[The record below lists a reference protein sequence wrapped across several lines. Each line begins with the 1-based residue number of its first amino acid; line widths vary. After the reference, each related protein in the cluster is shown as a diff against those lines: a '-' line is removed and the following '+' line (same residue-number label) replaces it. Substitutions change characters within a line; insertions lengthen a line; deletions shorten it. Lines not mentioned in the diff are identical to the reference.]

1 MRFTFL
7 YIFFSLVTFLYC
19 KSENADTTI
28 LRSSFE
34 KYANSILKDP
44 DNRWSEY
51 PKPPDLTDEVLAGLE
66 KEMLN
71 DSAKYYFEK
80 LGPNVLTEYREYMAS
95 LKYFE
100 DHKFKYCILAML
112 AHWNPDARTY
122 TAMSMNSR
130 LMIRRQ
136 SESTAFVETFPE
148 DKVTLRFLLYLLE
161 SNPVFINGSE
171 NATIHRNYIS
181 NITWNIDLYTGEN
194 FTDRKYI
201 NVWYK
206 NDLNFESIVMK
217 WKEHLNEK

>member
-1 MRFTFL
+1 MRFVILFVIFSVHSFL
-7 YIFFSLVTFLYC
+7 LC
-19 KSENADTTI
+19 KSEGAVFHNFKTP
-28 LRSSFE
+28 FG
-34 KYANSILKDP
+34 KYVDSILKDP
-44 DNRWSEY
+44 TNRWSEY

-80 LGPNVLTEYREYMAS
+80 LGPTVLTEYREYMAS

-100 DHKFKYCILAML
+100 GHKLKYCILAML

-122 TAMSMNSR
+122 TAISMNSR
-130 LMIRRQ
+130 LMIRRE

-148 DKVTLRFLLYLLE
+148 DKVTLRFLIYLLE
-161 SNPVFINGSE
+161 SNPLFISGSE

-181 NITWNIDLYTGEN
+181 NIAWNIDLYTGEN
-194 FTDRKYI
+194 FTGRKYI
-201 NVWYK
+201 NEWYK

-217 WKEHLNEK
+217 WKEHLKEK

>member
-28 LRSSFE
+28 LRSSFK

-44 DNRWSEY
+44 TNRWSEY
-51 PKPPDLTDEVLAGLE
+51 PKPPDLTDEVLAGFE

-80 LGPNVLTEYREYMAS
+80 LGPTVLTEYREYMAS

-100 DHKFKYCILAML
+100 GHKFKYCVLAML

-130 LMIRRQ
+130 LMIRRE
-136 SESTAFVETFPE
+136 SESTSFVETFPE
-148 DKVTLRFLLYLLE
+148 DKVTLRFLIYLLE
-161 SNPVFINGSE
+161 SNPLFINGSE

-181 NITWNIDLYTGEN
+181 NIAWNIDLLTGEK
-194 FTDRKYI
+194 FTNQKYI
-201 NVWYK
+201 NEWYK
-206 NDLNFESIVMK
+206 NDLNYESIVMK
-217 WKEHLNEK
+217 WKEHLKAK